1 MEVVLPEPLTPATM
15 MISGFARA
23 ASSGFS
29 SGRSSSAIASRSA
42 VRNAAPSCGFA
53 WRTVSSSLRVAA
65 TPQSACNYMIFKNP
79 EFDKIMDEA
88 GQSDDSAKRTQLLQK
103 ANALLYDEA
112 PVWFFNYNKA
122 VMAVQ
127 PWLHGVQL
135 NATELTHQ
143 NVEELWV
150 DETSPAK

>member
-1 MEVVLPEPLTPATM
+1 MGQFRRVQLNPLQPRLHRHDCLVVVEEPDRRFV
-15 MISGFARA
+15 IEQGI
-23 ASSGFS
+23 G
-29 SGRSSSAIASRSA
+29 
-42 VRNAAPSCGFA
+42 
-53 WRTVSSSLRVAA
+53 
-65 TPQSACNYMIFKNP
+65 
-79 EFDKIMDEA
+79 
-88 GQSDDSAKRTQLLQK
+88 QLLQK

-127 PWLHGVQL
+127 PWLKGIQL

-143 NVEELWV
+143 NVEDLWV